1 MRLAAG
7 GKPQDSLRHIKEVIE
22 IPDHG
27 ERRRTIATD
36 FARLSEA
43 DRAHTLI
50 VSGTNEGRRE
60 INSAVREE
68 LGLAGK
74 GLRYMTLVRRDTTQA
89 ERSFA
94 QNYNVGDLIQAEH
107 DYPHVGMKRGVLYEV
122 VDSGPGNRLRVRD
135 AEGNEVAFS
144 PKQLHRAL
152 SVYTPETSELARGDR
167 VRVTRNDAAL
177 DIANGDRFEVMR
189 ATPAS
194 LTLTDGRR
202 VVELPADRLLHLD
215 HAYATTVH
223 SSQGTTADR
232 VLIDAAT
239 HSRTTTKDVYYVAIS
254 RARLEARIYTD
265 EVEKLPQAVT
275 REARKHAALDFTYAR
290 QAAREPVR
298 QLGN

>member
-1 MRLAAG
+1 MPGR
-7 GKPQDSLRHIKEVIE
+7 DSEY
-22 IPDHG
+22 
-27 ERRRTIATD
+27 T
-36 FARLSEA
+36 
-43 DRAHTLI
+43 
-50 VSGTNEGRRE
+50 
-60 INSAVREE
+60 
-68 LGLAGK
+68 
-74 GLRYMTLVRRDTTQA
+74 TLVRRDTTQA

-135 AEGNEVAFS
+135 AKGNEVAFS

-152 SVYTPETSELARGDR
+152 SVYTPETSELTRGDR

-177 DIANGDRFEVMR
+177 DIANGDRFEVIR

-194 LTLTDGRR
+194 VTLTDGRR
-202 VVELPADRLLHLD
+202 VVELPADRPLHLD

-265 EVEKLPQAVT
+265 EVEKLPLGSGSRGAQARRSRPRPRKAGHQGARPPT
-275 REARKHAALDFTYAR
+275 RELGLGPPRPRHRHRARSRRCRSRSRPPCSRSRRCPAPPTWRRSPAWAPTTR
-290 QAAREPVR
+290 
-298 QLGN
+298 